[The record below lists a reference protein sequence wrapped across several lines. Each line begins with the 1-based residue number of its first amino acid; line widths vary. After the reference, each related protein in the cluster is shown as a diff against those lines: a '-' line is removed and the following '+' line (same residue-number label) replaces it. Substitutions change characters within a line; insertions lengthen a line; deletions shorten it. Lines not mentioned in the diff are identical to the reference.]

1 MPGSK
6 IYFPAL
12 DALRAIAMLLVF
24 AAHLGPVAATVGVG
38 TIWTASPVFGNV
50 GLILFFVLSGFL
62 ITYLLLVEQK
72 DRKRIDISRFYLRRI
87 LRIWPLYFIIIGI
100 GQFLIPCTGLFGLD
114 SIYGATAPNFRQAS
128 LYYLFF
134 LPNLAFLTVSPVNPL
149 LGFTW
154 SIGVEEQFYLI
165 WPLVLRIGRR
175 HLQMIFAVIIALV
188 LWSTW
193 VYIPKISAVI
203 RWSNMGF
210 FALGGLMAFFRA
222 KRPDIVIA
230 LSTRMTQVVVLL
242 LAIGLIA
249 IRQIFADGWAAA
261 LLFSLVILHATQPST
276 LIGRLRYPWLRYL
289 GRISY
294 GMYIFHVL
302 VITLVVRAWTQAG
315 IPAAG
320 WRLPLL
326 AFAATVLAGTL
337 SWYGIERFFLGL
349 KRRFGSISQAGP
361 KATPKSPS

>member
-1 MPGSK
+1 MRGGK

-12 DALRAIAMLLVF
+12 NSLRAIAMLLVF

-38 TIWTASPVFGNV
+38 AVWTAPAALGSV
-50 GLILFFVLSGFL
+50 GLVLFFVLSGFL

-72 DRKRIDISRFYLRRI
+72 DRRRIDIPRFYLRRI
-87 LRIWPLYFIIIGI
+87 LRIWPLYFIIVGI
-100 GQFLIPCTGLFGLD
+100 AQFLIPCTGLFGLD
-114 SIYGATAPNFRQAS
+114 SIYNATAPNFRQAS

-134 LPNLAFLTVSPVNPL
+134 LPNLAFLMVSPVNPL
-149 LGFTW
+149 LGYTW

-165 WPLVLRIGRR
+165 WPLVLQFGRR
-175 HLQMIFAVIIALV
+175 HLQSILGLIVLLAV
-188 LWSTW
+188 WSAW
-193 VYIPKISAVI
+193 IYIPKFSAAI
-203 RWSNMGF
+203 HWSNMGF

-222 KRPDIVIA
+222 KRAGIVIA

-242 LAIGLIA
+242 LAAGLIA
-249 IRQIFADGWAAA
+249 IGQNVAAGWAAA
-261 LLFSLVILHATQPST
+261 FLFSLIILHATQPST

-302 VITLVVRAWTQAG
+302 VITLIVRAWAHTG
-315 IPAAG
+315 MPPTN
-320 WRLPLL
+320 WLLPLT

-337 SWYGIERFFLGL
+337 SYYGIELPCLRVR
-349 KRRFGSISQAGP
+349 KRFGSIS
-361 KATPKSPS
+361 S